1 MHDLDALH
9 SHFPQT
15 LSVIASTA
23 ELDDSLVG
31 DVEISGAIEEAKFA
45 HCIRLSPLHV
55 MQTPYIPLP

>member
-1 MHDLDALH
+1 MHDLNPLH
-9 SHFPQT
+9 SHFSQT
-15 LSVIASTA
+15 LSVVAPTA

-55 MQTPYIPLP
+55 MQIPLP